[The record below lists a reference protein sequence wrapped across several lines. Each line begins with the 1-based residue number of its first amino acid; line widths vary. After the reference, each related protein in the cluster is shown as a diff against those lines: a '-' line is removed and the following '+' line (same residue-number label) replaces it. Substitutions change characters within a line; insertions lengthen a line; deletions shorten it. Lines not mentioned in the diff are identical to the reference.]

1 MVATFVELRSSAVTV
16 SYFERD
22 GYYARNDPEHRQA
35 SFWHGGAAQALGLG
49 GHVRPKRF
57 ESVLAGFV
65 PGTDIRLGRMREG
78 ERVHR
83 PGW

>member
-1 MVATFVELRSSAVTV
+1 MVATFVELNSSAVVV

-35 SFWHGGAAQALGLG
+35 SFWHGQAARALGLG

-65 PGTDIRLGRMREG
+65 PGTDIRLGRKR
-78 ERVHR
+78 
-83 PGW
+83 